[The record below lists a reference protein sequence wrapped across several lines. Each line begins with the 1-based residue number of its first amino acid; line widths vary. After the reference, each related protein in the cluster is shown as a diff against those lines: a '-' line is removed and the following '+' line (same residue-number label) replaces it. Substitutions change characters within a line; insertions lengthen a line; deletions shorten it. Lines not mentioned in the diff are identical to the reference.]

1 MVICSSGKQKAGTQ
15 VSDDVTVMVRNMSM
29 IYEVRRRIR
38 RRRDESNLTSNEV
51 MALRDINFA
60 AYRGE
65 SVGILG
71 RNGSGKSTL
80 MNIMAGALQPSAG
93 EIFVSQMPTLL
104 SVSAALQ
111 GHLTGTQNARLGLLA
126 KGVDPNRIDELLQQ
140 IGSWADL
147 GVAMERPFK
156 TYSSGMKAR
165 LKFAIATAIPTEI
178 LMIDEALGTGD
189 SAFAIR
195 AKNRMDEFLGKSG
208 TVFLVSHSAGSI
220 RKHCNRAIW
229 LNDGEIIA
237 DGAVSDISP
246 QYERWNK
253 ARAAENNERAEE
265 IIESVKSEY
274 DKPKFLLD
282 SEVAKLVEN
291 PTKL

>member
-1 MVICSSGKQKAGTQ
+1 M
-15 VSDDVTVMVRNMSM
+15 SDDVTVMVRNMSM
-29 IYEVRRRIR
+29 IYEVKRRFR
-38 RRRDESNLTSNEV
+38 RRRDETSLTSNEV
-51 MALRDINFA
+51 VALRDINFA

-80 MNIMAGALQPSAG
+80 LNIMAGALQPSSG
-93 EIFVSQMPTLL
+93 EVFVSQMPTLL

-111 GHLTGTQNARLGLLA
+111 GHLTGNQNARLGLLA
-126 KGVDPNRIDELLQQ
+126 KGISPREVEDLIGQ
-140 IGSWADL
+140 IGKWADL
-147 GVAMERPFK
+147 GAAMERPFK

-195 AKNRMDEFLGKSG
+195 AKKRMDEFLDKSG
-208 TVFLVSHSAGSI
+208 TVFLVSHSAGAI

-237 DGAVSDISP
+237 DGLVSDISP
-246 QYERWNK
+246 EYERWNK
-253 ARAAENNERAEE
+253 ARAVENNERATE
-265 IIESVKSEY
+265 IVEAVRAEY
-274 DKPKFLLD
+274 SKPKFLLD
-282 SEVAKLVEN
+282 SEVSKLVEN
-291 PTKL
+291 PTNLWLH